1 MKGQDDLRNTQLMLI
16 YTGVEYFNSW
26 DKLPLNNRRTS
37 KALKFNLKFNC
48 QLSKLEKSNGQGVKA
63 TTPSRPPGLGLHG
76 LSVPVI
82 GKWWEQITNVFA
94 GLHAL

>member
-1 MKGQDDLRNTQLMLI
+1 MKGQDNLQNTQLILI

-26 DKLPLNNRRTS
+26 DKLPLNNRRTL
-37 KALKFNLKFNC
+37 KALKFNC
-48 QLSKLEKSNGQGVKA
+48 QPPKLEKINGQGVKA
-63 TTPSRPPGLGLHG
+63 TTPSRPPELGLHG

-82 GKWWEQITNVFA
+82 GKWWEQMTNLFA